1 VWETTKIAGTDVE
14 GLPLSPKRQ
23 WRNPAMATD
32 SSPNDPYDRNRL
44 KDPTRTYIDD
54 RRSPA
59 ELDNDLQP
67 GLEMAEGPASNT
79 RIALFAVGIAV
90 ILGAVFYGL
99 NNSSL
104 HQASTAPPQA
114 NSQKSAS
121 TSPPAAPPGM
131 RDGTPHANSQPGTTT
146 GAAPANPQAPSPA
159 STAPG
164 GANTNNANP
173 GNAK

>member
-1 VWETTKIAGTDVE
+1 
-14 GLPLSPKRQ
+14 
-23 WRNPAMATD
+23 MATD
-32 SSPNDPYDRNRL
+32 SSPNDPYDRDHL

-59 ELDNDLQP
+59 ELDNDSQP
-67 GLEMAEGPASNT
+67 NREMAEGPASNT

-90 ILGAVFYGL
+90 ILAVVFYGL

-104 HQASTAPPQA
+104 HQQASTAPAPA

-121 TSPPAAPPGM
+121 TSPSAAPPGM
-131 RDGTPHANSQPGTTT
+131 RDLTPRANRQPGTTT

-164 GANTNNANP
+164 GATP
-173 GNAK
+173 GNASTSK